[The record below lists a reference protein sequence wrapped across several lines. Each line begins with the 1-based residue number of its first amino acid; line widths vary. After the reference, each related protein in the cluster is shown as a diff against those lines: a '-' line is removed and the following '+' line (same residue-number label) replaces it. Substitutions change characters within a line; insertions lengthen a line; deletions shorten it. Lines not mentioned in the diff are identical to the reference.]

1 VGGFHGRLPHT
12 HPFFCLVLITN
23 ENRTHHQFPAGI
35 IGPNSNFWQVL
46 LARKV
51 DKPLYRDRVISYC
64 GTLADSQKRTPK
76 GLVYI
81 DDYGSLPKIATAA
94 YICFQVTGPTHC
106 Y

>member
-1 VGGFHGRLPHT
+1 MG
-12 HPFFCLVLITN
+12 
-23 ENRTHHQFPAGI
+23 
-35 IGPNSNFWQVL
+35 
-46 LARKV
+46 
-51 DKPLYRDRVISYC
+51 KPLYKDRVISYC

-106 Y
+106 YQEYSISWACEIIDLWMGDSDTSNLIKRNLNKNLREKFKFEPWKIEHSS